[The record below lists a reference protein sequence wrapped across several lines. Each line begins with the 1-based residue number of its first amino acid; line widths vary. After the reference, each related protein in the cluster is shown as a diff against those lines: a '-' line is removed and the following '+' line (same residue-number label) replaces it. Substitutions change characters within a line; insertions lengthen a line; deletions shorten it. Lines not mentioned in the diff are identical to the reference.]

1 MNIWLTMIAAGLL
14 TYALRLSFIVLVGN
28 REIPSL
34 LRQALRYIPAAVLT
48 AILTPELLIHSDRID
63 FSLGNARL
71 LAGLLAIV
79 VAWRTRSAM
88 LTIIVGMLAL
98 WGILWLQR

>member
-1 MNIWLTMIAAGLL
+1 
-14 TYALRLSFIVLVGN
+14 
-28 REIPSL
+28 
-34 LRQALRYIPAAVLT
+34 
-48 AILTPELLIHSDRID
+48 LIHSDRID